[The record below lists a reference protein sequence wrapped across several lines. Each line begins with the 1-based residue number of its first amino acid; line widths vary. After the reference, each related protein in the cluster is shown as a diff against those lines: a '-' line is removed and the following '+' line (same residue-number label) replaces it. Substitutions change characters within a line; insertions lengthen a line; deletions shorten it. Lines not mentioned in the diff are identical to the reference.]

1 MPQPVERCGVRSYE
15 DNYAP
20 HRDTYQYGQSA
31 ARSAKPAPQ
40 SSHTAPDVVAMDN
53 SDDEHYGYRERIPIL
68 KPGHFDGMGSW
79 KDFIHRFESCAMANH
94 WSDATMAVQLRFSLN
109 GAAGAIV
116 HKNPRSDRWSYQRI
130 VAEIETAYGPRSEHA
145 AAIVN

>member
-1 MPQPVERCGVRSYE
+1 M
-15 DNYAP
+15 NI
-20 HRDTYQYGQSA
+20 
-31 ARSAKPAPQ
+31 
-40 SSHTAPDVVAMDN
+40 MDI
-53 SDDEHYGYRERIPIL
+53 ERIPIL

-116 HKNPRSDRWSYQRI
+116 HKNPRSDRWSYRRI

-145 AAIVN
+145 AAIGIELRQRVRGQNEALHLLRDDIYESCRVC